1 MSSPNINYRS
11 LAEENANPFREAQI
25 RDEPPQQQQQQQQ
38 RQATITKADDAKS
51 FTAAAH
57 LDANDHDNTAR
68 DVDGEEEE
76 DLHEHEDTPRNIMIH
91 IVPETGK
98 ESHRWNHIEDLDS
111 FFSRMYTYQQKH
123 GFRVIALD
131 ELFQVL
137 EFGFVVWL
145 FTFTTHCINYDELFG
160 NLPNRTKTTLDEVII
175 PTGVCIT
182 KFGFFTYLII
192 FIAAIYLGIRV
203 LKMIYHITQYAD
215 IKRFYN
221 TALGIEDSD
230 LDNITWHEV
239 QQRTRRVQAEQHM
252 CIDKE
257 LLTEL
262 DIYHRVLRFKNY
274 LVALMN
280 KQLLPVRFHL
290 PLIGEVVSLSRGMLL
305 NIDFILFRG
314 PGSPFQNNWQLRD
327 EFAVRSNQTE
337 LAQRLSKLIFWV
349 ALVNL
354 LLSPV
359 IFLWQ
364 LIYFSFSYANILR
377 KEPSALGLRTWS
389 NYGRLYLRH
398 FNELDHEL
406 DARLNRA
413 YEYSDRYLSSFSSPL
428 AAVIA
433 RNLLFIS
440 GGVLL
445 LILALGIYDEY
456 VFQVEHVLTI
466 IAVLTIIG
474 VVCRTFI
481 PDENMIWCPEQLMT
495 AILAHVHYL
504 PTEWKQQAHTAHVRN
519 EFSNFF
525 QFKAGYLLSEIFSPF
540 VTPFV
545 LIFVFRPKAMEI
557 VKFFRSFT
565 VSVRGVGNVCSFAQM
580 DVRKHGNPDW
590 QLNNSDLPDVT
601 NEPAQHLPPH
611 HYAQQQQQQQ
621 QQSMIG
627 GKTEMSLVR
636 FTLNNPE
643 WQMPKEASQFIKGIR
658 EHAIDE
664 LVKAKTASQPAA
676 RENPLTHSLISFGT
690 IGEEYCSIANSV
702 LAADL
707 SPEQLQISQSITAS
721 RAGTGVGVGGAH
733 AMGAGYVAG
742 SDFGML
748 QMLQQNLGEPMSS
761 TSMRPGLMSSS
772 VGPAV
777 AMDSMRRLR
786 LSKAEGR
793 IEGPTD
799 TLLYS
804 LYGGDPLLSKN
815 RIGVTVADMCLSALY
830 LHEVSQQKRL
840 ARQSRIDEAD
850 EQPGP
855 SNRPSRPPGPSGL
868 GLGSGSGSG
877 SRHTVIT
884 SKAAES
890 TPLLG
895 NIRS

>member
-11 LAEENANPFREAQI
+11 LAEENANPFREAPQQQQ
-25 RDEPPQQQQQQQQ
+25 RQQQQQQQH
-38 RQATITKADDAKS
+38 ATITKADDAKS

-57 LDANDHDNTAR
+57 LEPNANDHDND
-68 DVDGEEEE
+68 DVGEAEEE
-76 DLHEHEDTPRNIMIH
+76 HEHENEDTPRNIMIH

-123 GFRVIALD
+123 GFRVIVLD

-145 FTFTTHCINYDELFG
+145 FTFTTHCIRYDELFG
-160 NLPNRTKTTLDEVII
+160 NVPNGPKTTLNDVII
-175 PTGVCIT
+175 PTGECVT

-337 LAQRLSKLIFWV
+337 LAQRLSKLILWV

-364 LIYFSFSYANILR
+364 IIYFSFSYANILR

-413 YEYSDRYLSSFSSPL
+413 YEYADRYLSSFSSPL

-445 LILALGIYDEY
+445 LILALGIYDEH

-466 IAVLTIIG
+466 IAVLTVIG

-590 QLNNSDLPDVT
+590 QLNASDLPDVT
-601 NEPAQHLPPH
+601 NEPVQRMPPQPQ
-611 HYAQQQQQQQ
+611 YAQQQQ
-621 QQSMIG
+621 SLIG

-664 LVKAKTASQPAA
+664 LVKAKTAPQPAA

-707 SPEQLQISQSITAS
+707 SPEQLQISQSLTAS
-721 RAGTGVGVGGAH
+721 RAGAAAGAH
-733 AMGAGYVAG
+733 ALGAGYAAG
-742 SDFGML
+742 SDFR

-761 TSMRPGLMSSS
+761 ASMRHGLMASSL
-772 VGPAV
+772 GAAAP
-777 AMDSMRRLR
+777 MDSMRRLR

-804 LYGGDPLLSKN
+804 LYGGDPRLSKN
-815 RIGVTVADMCLSALY
+815 PIGVTVADMCLSALY
-830 LHEVSQQKRL
+830 LHELSQQKRL

-855 SNRPSRPPGPSGL
+855 SNRPSRPPASS
-868 GLGSGSGSG
+868 GSGSGSG

>member
-1 MSSPNINYRS
+1 MMSSPNINYSS
-11 LAEENANPFREAQI
+11 LAEANPFREPEQH
-25 RDEPPQQQQQQQQ
+25 DE
-38 RQATITKADDAKS
+38 ATTKADDAKS

-57 LDANDHDNTAR
+57 LDPHNDHEPEN
-68 DVDGEEEE
+68 
-76 DLHEHEDTPRNIMIH
+76 EDTPRNSGIMIH
-91 IVPETGK
+91 MVPETGRA
-98 ESHRWNHIEDLDS
+98 RWNHIEDLDS
-111 FFSRMYTYQQKH
+111 FFSRMYNYQQKH
-123 GFRVIALD
+123 GFQVIVLD
-131 ELFQVL
+131 EVFQVL

-145 FTFTTHCINYDELFG
+145 LTFVTYCIKHDVLFG
-160 NLPNRTKTTLDEVII
+160 DTLPPGSNPTKTTLSDVGMT
-175 PTGVCIT
+175 TGECVA
-182 KFGFFTYLII
+182 KFSWFTYLVI
-192 FIAAIYLGIRV
+192 FIAAIYLGFRV

-215 IKRFYN
+215 IKKFYN
-221 TALGIEDSD
+221 TALGIEDTD

-239 QQRTRRVQAEQHM
+239 QQRIRKVQAEQHM

-257 LLTEL
+257 SLTEL

-290 PLIGEVVSLSRGMLL
+290 PFLGEICSLSRGMLF

-337 LAQRLSKLIFWV
+337 LAQRLSKLILGV

-359 IFLWQ
+359 IFIWQ

-413 YEYSDRYLSSFSSPL
+413 YEYADRYLSSFSSPL

-433 RNLLFIS
+433 RNLLFVS
-440 GGVLL
+440 GGLLL
-445 LILALGIYDEY
+445 LILAFGIYEEH

-466 IAVLTIIG
+466 IAVLTVVG
-474 VVCRTFI
+474 VVARTMI

-504 PTEWKQQAHTAHVRN
+504 PTEWKQHAHTALVRN

-557 VKFFRSFT
+557 VKFFRTFT

-590 QLNNSDLPDVT
+590 QLNSDLEEFAKP
-601 NEPAQHLPPH
+601 
-611 HYAQQQQQQQ
+611 QQT
-621 QQSMIG
+621 SLVG

-643 WQMPKEASQFIKGIR
+643 WQMPKEASLFIKGIR
-658 EHAIDE
+658 EHAIEE
-664 LVKAKTASQPAA
+664 LVQAKTSALQD
-676 RENPLTHSLISFGT
+676 NPLTHSLISFGT

-702 LAADL
+702 LAAQL
-707 SPEQLQISQSITAS
+707 SPTQMELSQSL
-721 RAGTGVGVGGAH
+721 RPGGFP
-733 AMGAGYVAG
+733 VAG
-742 SDFGML
+742 SDFR
-748 QMLQQNLGEPMSS
+748 QMLQQNL
-761 TSMRPGLMSSS
+761 TAS
-772 VGPAV
+772 VGPL
-777 AMDSMRRLR
+777 DSMRRLR
-786 LSKAEGR
+786 LSRAEGR
-793 IEGPTD
+793 LEGPAD

-804 LYGGDPLLSKN
+804 LYGVDPRLSKN
-815 RIGVTVADMCLSALY
+815 PMSVGVADMCLSALY
-830 LHEVSQQKRL
+830 LHELSQQKRK
-840 ARQSRIDEAD
+840 ARQSRIVEMED

-855 SNRPSRPPGPSGL
+855 SHWQRPPGPGGAHPPPPS
-868 GLGSGSGSG
+868 SSS
-877 SRHTVIT
+877 SRHNVIT

-895 NIRS
+895 SIRS

>member
-1 MSSPNINYRS
+1 MASPNINYRS
-11 LAEENANPFREAQI
+11 LTEEQANPFREAQI
-25 RDEPPQQQQQQQQ
+25 RNEPPPATTTTTTATTT
-38 RQATITKADDAKS
+38 ATITKADDAKTY
-51 FTAAAH
+51 TAAAH
-57 LDANDHDNTAR
+57 LGGHASDHDA
-68 DVDGEEEE
+68 EQ
-76 DLHEHEDTPRNIMIH
+76 EHEDTPHNSGIMIH
-91 IVPETGK
+91 IVPETGR

-111 FFSRMYTYQQKH
+111 FFSRMYNYQQKH
-123 GFRVIALD
+123 GFRVIVLD
-131 ELFQVL
+131 EVFQVL

-145 FTFTTHCINYDELFG
+145 FTFTTHCIRHDVLFG
-160 NLPNRTKTTLDEVII
+160 NKQPDPLTNRTKTLLSDVILS
-175 PTGVCIT
+175 TGECVA

-192 FIAAIYLGIRV
+192 FIAAIYLGIRL

-221 TALGIEDSD
+221 TALGIEDCD
-230 LDNITWHEV
+230 LDNITWHDV
-239 QQRTRRVQAEQHM
+239 QQRTRQVQAEQHM

-280 KQLLPVRFHL
+280 KQLLPVRYQL
-290 PLIGEVVSLSRGMLL
+290 PLFGEIVSLSRGMLF

-337 LAQRLSKLIFWV
+337 LAQRLSKLILGV

-354 LLSPV
+354 LLAPV

-413 YEYSDRYLSSFSSPL
+413 YEYADRYLSSFSSPL

-433 RNLLFIS
+433 RNLLFVS

-445 LILALGIYDEY
+445 LILVFGIYDEH
-456 VFQVEHVLTI
+456 VFQVEHVLSI
-466 IAVLTIIG
+466 IAVLTVVG
-474 VVCRTFI
+474 VICRTFI
-481 PDENMIWCPEQLMT
+481 PDENLIWCPEQLMT

-525 QFKAGYLLSEIFSPF
+525 QFKAGYLLSEIFSPI

-590 QLNNSDLPDVT
+590 QVNNSGLADLAT
-601 NEPAQHLPPH
+601 GLGNE
-611 HYAQQQQQQQ
+611 QQQR
-621 QQSMIG
+621 SLAG

-643 WQMPKEASQFIKGIR
+643 WQMPKEATQFIKGIR

-664 LVKAKTASQPAA
+664 LVKAKMSPQAAA
-676 RENPLTHSLISFGT
+676 RDNPLTHSLISFGN
-690 IGEEYCSIANSV
+690 IGEEYSSIVNSV
-702 LAADL
+702 LAAEV
-707 SPEQLQISQSITAS
+707 SPAQLQLSQSLSAS
-721 RAGTGVGVGGAH
+721 RGEPAVAGL
-733 AMGAGYVAG
+733 GAGYVAG
-742 SDFGML
+742 SDFR

-761 TSMRPGLMSSS
+761 ASFRRMSTSM
-772 VGPAV
+772 GPA
-777 AMDSMRRLR
+777 DSMRRLR

-793 IEGPTD
+793 IEGPSD
-799 TLLYS
+799 SLLYS
-804 LYGGDPLLSKN
+804 LYGVEPRLAKN
-815 RIGVTVADMCLSALY
+815 PIGVTVADMCLSALY
-830 LHEVSQQKRL
+830 MHELSQQKRL
-840 ARQSRIDEAD
+840 ARQSRIDEAE
-850 EQPGP
+850 EQLPGP
-855 SNRPSRPPGPSGL
+855 SNRPPRPQPPA
-868 GLGSGSGSG
+868 SG

-895 NIRS
+895 NVRS

>member
-11 LAEENANPFREAQI
+11 LAEETANPFREL
-25 RDEPPQQQQQQQQ
+25 RDEAAEA
-38 RQATITKADDAKS
+38 RTKTTTTTTTITKTNDAKS

-57 LDANDHDNTAR
+57 LVEEEPHENDHEN
-68 DVDGEEEE
+68 
-76 DLHEHEDTPRNIMIH
+76 EDTPRNSGIMIH

-111 FFSRMYTYQQKH
+111 FFSRMYNYQQKH
-123 GFRVIALD
+123 GFRVIVLD
-131 ELFQVL
+131 SLFQVL

-145 FTFTTHCINYDELFG
+145 FTFTTHCIKYDVLFG
-160 NLPNRTKTTLDEVII
+160 NASNPNNTKVTLGDVII
-175 PTGVCIT
+175 PTGKCIL
-182 KFGFFTYLII
+182 KFSFFTYFII
-192 FIAAIYLGIRV
+192 FIAAVYLGIRL

-221 TALGIEDSD
+221 EALGIEDRD

-239 QQRTRRVQAEQHM
+239 QQRTRKVQAEQHM

-290 PLIGEVVSLSRGMLL
+290 PLIGEVVSLSRGMLF

-337 LAQRLSKLIFWV
+337 LAQRLSKLILGV

-354 LLSPV
+354 LLAPI

-406 DARLNRA
+406 EARLNRA
-413 YEYSDRYLSSFSSPL
+413 YKYADRYLSSFSSPL

-433 RNLLFIS
+433 RHFLFIS
-440 GGVLL
+440 GGILL
-445 LILALGIYDEY
+445 LILALGIYEEH
-456 VFQVEHVLTI
+456 VFQVEHVVTI
-466 IAVLTIIG
+466 IAVFTAVG
-474 VVCRTFI
+474 VVCRTLI
-481 PDENMIWCPEQLMT
+481 PDENLIWCPEQLMT

-504 PTEWKQQAHTAHVRN
+504 PTEWKQQAHTAHVRD

-565 VSVRGVGNVCSFAQM
+565 
-580 DVRKHGNPDW
+580 
-590 QLNNSDLPDVT
+590 
-601 NEPAQHLPPH
+601 
-611 HYAQQQQQQQ
+611 
-621 QQSMIG
+621 
-627 GKTEMSLVR
+627 GKYSCR
-636 FTLNNPE
+636 
-643 WQMPKEASQFIKGIR
+643 
-658 EHAIDE
+658 HA
-664 LVKAKTASQPAA
+664 
-676 RENPLTHSLISFGT
+676 
-690 IGEEYCSIANSV
+690 
-702 LAADL
+702 
-707 SPEQLQISQSITAS
+707 
-721 RAGTGVGVGGAH
+721 
-733 AMGAGYVAG
+733 AG
-742 SDFGML
+742 S
-748 QMLQQNLGEPMSS
+748 
-761 TSMRPGLMSSS
+761 
-772 VGPAV
+772 
-777 AMDSMRRLR
+777 
-786 LSKAEGR
+786 R
-793 IEGPTD
+793 I
-799 TLLYS
+799 
-804 LYGGDPLLSKN
+804 
-815 RIGVTVADMCLSALY
+815 
-830 LHEVSQQKRL
+830 
-840 ARQSRIDEAD
+840 
-850 EQPGP
+850 
-855 SNRPSRPPGPSGL
+855 
-868 GLGSGSGSG
+868 
-877 SRHTVIT
+877 
-884 SKAAES
+884 
-890 TPLLG
+890 
-895 NIRS
+895 

>member
-11 LAEENANPFREAQI
+11 LAEETANPFREAQI
-25 RDEPPQQQQQQQQ
+25 RDGPPQQQ
-38 RQATITKADDAKS
+38 QATITKADDAKP

-57 LDANDHDNTAR
+57 LDPNANANEHVGHDNDD
-68 DVDGEEEE
+68 DVDVEE
-76 DLHEHEDTPRNIMIH
+76 HEHENIMIH

-145 FTFTTHCINYDELFG
+145 FTFTTHCIKYDELFG
-160 NLPNRTKTTLDEVII
+160 NTNRTKTTLNDVII
-175 PTGVCIT
+175 PTGKCVT
-182 KFGFFTYLII
+182 NFGFFTYLII
-192 FIAAIYLGIRV
+192 FIAAIYMGIRV
-203 LKMIYHITQYAD
+203 LKMLYHITQYAD

-274 LVALMN
+274 MVALMN
-280 KQLLPVRFHL
+280 KQLLPVRFNL

-337 LAQRLSKLIFWV
+337 LAQRLSKLILWV

-413 YEYSDRYLSSFSSPL
+413 YEYADRYLSSFSSPL

-445 LILALGIYDEY
+445 LILALGIFDEH

-466 IAVLTIIG
+466 IAVLTVIG
-474 VVCRTFI
+474 VVCRTLI
-481 PDENMIWCPEQLMT
+481 PDENLIWCPEQLMT

-601 NEPAQHLPPH
+601 NEHQPPH
-611 HYAQQQQQQQ
+611 HFAQQRQQQQQ
-621 QQSMIG
+621 QQSLVG

-643 WQMPKEASQFIKGIR
+643 WQMPKEASQFMKGIR
-658 EHAIDE
+658 ENAIDE
-664 LVKAKTASQPAA
+664 LVKAKTAPQTTA

-702 LAADL
+702 LAADV
-707 SPEQLQISQSITAS
+707 SPEQLQISQSLTAS
-721 RAGTGVGVGGAH
+721 RTGLAPTAGAH
-733 AMGAGYVAG
+733 MMGAGYVAG
-742 SDFGML
+742 SDFR
-748 QMLQQNLGEPMSS
+748 QMLQQNLNEPMSS
-761 TSMRPGLMSSS
+761 GSMRHGLMTSS
-772 VGPAV
+772 VGPAT

-804 LYGGDPLLSKN
+804 LYGGDPRLSKN
-815 RIGVTVADMCLSALY
+815 PIGVTVADMCLSALY
-830 LHEVSQQKRL
+830 LHELSQQKRL

-855 SNRPSRPPGPSGL
+855 SNRPSRPQPPAGV
-868 GLGSGSGSG
+868 GSGPG
-877 SRHTVIT
+877 SRLTVIT

>member
-1 MSSPNINYRS
+1 MASPNINYRS
-11 LAEENANPFREAQI
+11 LAEEHANPFQTTTTTAANI
-25 RDEPPQQQQQQQQ
+25 K
-38 RQATITKADDAKS
+38 TNLDDAKT

-57 LDANDHDNTAR
+57 L
-68 DVDGEEEE
+68 GEHADDEE
-76 DLHEHEDTPRNIMIH
+76 DGDQEHDHEHEDMPHNSGFMIH

-98 ESHRWNHIEDLDS
+98 ESQRWNHIEDLDS
-111 FFSRMYTYQQKH
+111 FFSRMYNYQQKH
-123 GFRVIALD
+123 GFRVIVLD
-131 ELFQVL
+131 EVFQVL
-137 EFGFVVWL
+137 ELGFVIWL
-145 FTFTTHCINYDELFG
+145 FTFSTHCIKYDVLFG
-160 NLPNRTKTTLDEVII
+160 NSLPDPQTNRTKTMLSDVFIS
-175 PTGVCIT
+175 TGECVS
-182 KFGFFTYLII
+182 KFGFFTYLTI
-192 FIAAIYLGIRV
+192 FLAAIYLGIRL
-203 LKMIYHITQYAD
+203 LKTIYHITQYAD

-230 LDNITWHEV
+230 LDNITWHDV
-239 QQRTRRVQAEQHM
+239 QQRTRKVQAEQHM

-262 DIYHRVLRFKNY
+262 DIYHRILRFKNY

-280 KQLLPVRFHL
+280 KQLLPVRFQL
-290 PLIGEVVSLSRGMLL
+290 PLIGEVVSLSRGMLF

-337 LAQRLSKLIFWV
+337 LAQRLSKLILGV

-354 LLSPV
+354 LLAPV

-377 KEPSALGLRTWS
+377 KEPSALGVRTWS

-413 YEYSDRYLSSFSSPL
+413 YEYADRYLSSFSSPL

-433 RNLLFIS
+433 RNGLFIS
-440 GGVLL
+440 GGLL
-445 LILALGIYDEY
+445 ILILALGIYDEH
-456 VFQVEHVLTI
+456 VFQVEHVLSI
-466 IAVLTIIG
+466 IAALTVVGVL
-474 VVCRTFI
+474 CRTFI
-481 PDENMIWCPEQLMT
+481 PDENLIWCPEQLMT

-590 QLNNSDLPDVT
+590 QINNSNLLDLPGLNNDPL
-601 NEPAQHLPPH
+601 H
-611 HYAQQQQQQQ
+611 QQQQQ
-621 QQSMIG
+621 QQSLAG

-643 WQMPKEASQFIKGIR
+643 WQMPKEASKFIKGIR

-664 LVKAKTASQPAA
+664 LVQAKTSPQTAA
-676 RENPLTHSLISFGT
+676 RDNPLMHSLISFGN
-690 IGEEYCSIANSV
+690 IGEAYSSIANSV
-702 LAADL
+702 LAADV
-707 SPEQLQISQSITAS
+707 SPEQLQLSQSMNAGRAS
-721 RAGTGVGVGGAH
+721 FNTPPTGLGVGG
-733 AMGAGYVAG
+733 GAAAA
-742 SDFGML
+742 SDFR
-748 QMLQQNLGEPMSS
+748 QMLQQNLGEPLSSMS
-761 TSMRPGLMSSS
+761 MGPG
-772 VGPAV
+772 
-777 AMDSMRRLR
+777 DSMRRLR

-804 LYGGDPLLSKN
+804 LYGVEPRLAKN
-815 RIGVTVADMCLSALY
+815 PIGVTVADMCLSALY
-830 LHEVSQQKRL
+830 LHELSQQKRL
-840 ARQSRIDEAD
+840 ARQSRIEEAD
-850 EQPGP
+850 ERPGP
-855 SNRPSRPPGPSGL
+855 SSRGPRPQAPPQPPTGAAG
-868 GLGSGSGSG
+868 
-877 SRHTVIT
+877 HTVIT
-884 SKAAES
+884 SKAAER

>member
-11 LAEENANPFREAQI
+11 LAEETSNPFREL
-25 RDEPPQQQQQQQQ
+25 RDEP
-38 RQATITKADDAKS
+38 AEAKTTKTKTTTAATTITKTDDAKS

-57 LDANDHDNTAR
+57 LVEVEDGAEHD
-68 DVDGEEEE
+68 DEPHGEEN
-76 DLHEHEDTPRNIMIH
+76 EDTPRNSGIMIH

-111 FFSRMYTYQQKH
+111 FFSRMYNYQQKH
-123 GFRVIALD
+123 GFRVIVLD
-131 ELFQVL
+131 SIFQLL

-145 FTFTTHCINYDELFG
+145 FTFTTHCIRFDVLFG
-160 NLPNRTKTTLDEVII
+160 DSKPSNTTTKVSLSDVII
-175 PTGVCIT
+175 PTGECIVN
-182 KFGFFTYLII
+182 FSFFTYLII
-192 FIAAIYLGIRV
+192 FIAAVYLGIRL

-221 TALGIEDSD
+221 EALGIEDND

-239 QQRTRRVQAEQHM
+239 QQRTRKVQAEQHM

-290 PLIGEVVSLSRGMLL
+290 PLIGEVVSLSRGMLF

-327 EFAVRSNQTE
+327 EFQVRSNQTE
-337 LAQRLSKLIFWV
+337 LAQRLSKLILCV
-349 ALVNL
+349 ALANL

-413 YEYSDRYLSSFSSPL
+413 YKYADRYLSSFSSPL

-433 RNLLFIS
+433 RHLLFIS
-440 GGVLL
+440 GGILL
-445 LILALGIYDEY
+445 LILALGIYEEH
-456 VFQVEHVLTI
+456 VFQVEHIVTI
-466 IAVLTIIG
+466 IAVFTAVG
-474 VVCRTFI
+474 VVCRTLI
-481 PDENMIWCPEQLMT
+481 PDENLIWCPEQLMT

-565 VSVRGVGNVCSFAQM
+565 
-580 DVRKHGNPDW
+580 
-590 QLNNSDLPDVT
+590 
-601 NEPAQHLPPH
+601 
-611 HYAQQQQQQQ
+611 
-621 QQSMIG
+621 
-627 GKTEMSLVR
+627 GK
-636 FTLNNPE
+636 
-643 WQMPKEASQFIKGIR
+643 
-658 EHAIDE
+658 
-664 LVKAKTASQPAA
+664 
-676 RENPLTHSLISFGT
+676 
-690 IGEEYCSIANSV
+690 
-702 LAADL
+702 
-707 SPEQLQISQSITAS
+707 
-721 RAGTGVGVGGAH
+721 
-733 AMGAGYVAG
+733 
-742 SDFGML
+742 
-748 QMLQQNLGEPMSS
+748 
-761 TSMRPGLMSSS
+761 
-772 VGPAV
+772 
-777 AMDSMRRLR
+777 
-786 LSKAEGR
+786 
-793 IEGPTD
+793 
-799 TLLYS
+799 
-804 LYGGDPLLSKN
+804 
-815 RIGVTVADMCLSALY
+815 
-830 LHEVSQQKRL
+830 
-840 ARQSRIDEAD
+840 
-850 EQPGP
+850 
-855 SNRPSRPPGPSGL
+855 
-868 GLGSGSGSG
+868 
-877 SRHTVIT
+877 
-884 SKAAES
+884 
-890 TPLLG
+890 
-895 NIRS
+895 

>member
-1 MSSPNINYRS
+1 MNYRS
-11 LAEENANPFREAQI
+11 LAEENANPFLEAQQI
-25 RDEPPQQQQQQQQ
+25 RNDEPTTTTTTATATTTTT
-38 RQATITKADDAKS
+38 QATTKSDDAKL

-57 LDANDHDNTAR
+57 LDD
-68 DVDGEEEE
+68 
-76 DLHEHEDTPRNIMIH
+76 HEHEHENEDTPRNSGIMIH

-111 FFSRMYTYQQKH
+111 FFSRMYNYQQKH
-123 GFRVIALD
+123 GFHVIVLD

-137 EFGFVVWL
+137 EFGFVIWL
-145 FTFTTHCINYDELFG
+145 FTFTTHCIRFNELFG
-160 NLPNRTKTTLDEVII
+160 NNPNITKTTLSDVII
-175 PTGVCIT
+175 PTGQCIT
-182 KFGFFTYLII
+182 HFGFFTYLVI
-192 FIAAIYLGIRV
+192 FIAAIYLGIRM

-215 IKRFYN
+215 IRRFYQ
-221 TALGIEDSD
+221 TALLIEDHE

-280 KQLLPVRFHL
+280 KQLLPVRFHV
-290 PLIGEVVSLSRGMLL
+290 PLLGEVVSLSRGMLL

-337 LAQRLSKLIFWV
+337 LAQRLSQLILWV
-349 ALVNL
+349 ALANL
-354 LLSPV
+354 LLAPL

-413 YEYSDRYLSSFSSPL
+413 YEYADRYLSSFSSPM

-445 LILALGIYDEY
+445 LILALGIYDEH

-466 IAVLTIIG
+466 IAILTVIG
-474 VVCRTFI
+474 VVCRTLI
-481 PDENMIWCPEQLMT
+481 PDENLIWCPEQLMT

-504 PTEWKQQAHTAHVRN
+504 PTEWKSQAHTAHVRK

-525 QFKAGYLLSEIFSPF
+525 QFKFGYLLSEIFSPF

-590 QLNNSDLPDVT
+590 QLSDVVD
-601 NEPAQHLPPH
+601 QPPQQQP
-611 HYAQQQQQQQ
+611 QQQQQQQ
-621 QQSMIG
+621 FQHQQQQQSMAG

-643 WQMPKEASQFIKGIR
+643 WQMPKEASEYIRGIR

-664 LVKAKTASQPAA
+664 LVRAKTATQPMG

-707 SPEQLQISQSITAS
+707 TAEQLQLSQSMA
-721 RAGTGVGVGGAH
+721 RNV
-733 AMGAGYVAG
+733 G
-742 SDFGML
+742 SDFRH
-748 QMLQQNLGEPMSS
+748 MLQQNLGEH
-761 TSMRPGLMSSS
+761 MSSS
-772 VGPAV
+772 AALNPA
-777 AMDSMRRLR
+777 DSMRRLR

-804 LYGGDPLLSKN
+804 LYGVEPRLATKN
-815 RIGVTVADMCLSALY
+815 PIGVTVADMCLSALY
-830 LHEVSQQKRL
+830 LHELSQQKRL
-840 ARQSRIDEAD
+840 ARQSRIEETD

-855 SNRPSRPPGPSGL
+855 SNRQAPTGGGRGGGGGGGGGASGSRS
-868 GLGSGSGSG
+868 GLGSGS
-877 SRHTVIT
+877 RNNVIT

>member
-1 MSSPNINYRS
+1 MASPNINYRS
-11 LAEENANPFREAQI
+11 LAEETANPFRDAQT
-25 RDEPPQQQQQQQQ
+25 P
-38 RQATITKADDAKS
+38 ATTTTAAKTTITKSDDAKL

-57 LDANDHDNTAR
+57 LNDDVVGHD
-68 DVDGEEEE
+68 EEHLVLE
-76 DLHEHEDTPRNIMIH
+76 HENEDTPRDMMIH
-91 IVPETGK
+91 IVPEMGK

-111 FFSRMYTYQQKH
+111 FFSRMYNYQQKH
-123 GFRVIALD
+123 GFRVIVLD
-131 ELFQVL
+131 EVFQVL

-145 FTFTTHCINYDELFG
+145 LTFVTHCIRHDVLFG
-160 NLPNRTKTTLDEVII
+160 NVSPEHNSNRTKTTISDVII
-175 PTGVCIT
+175 PRGECI
-182 KFGFFTYLII
+182 KSFGIFTYLII
-192 FIAAIYLGIRV
+192 FLAAIYLGIRL

-215 IKRFYN
+215 IRRFYN
-221 TALGIEDSD
+221 QALRIEDSD
-230 LDNITWHEV
+230 LDNITWHDV
-239 QQRTRRVQAEQHM
+239 QQRTRKVQAEQHM

-290 PLIGEVVSLSRGMLL
+290 PLIGEVVSLSRGMLF

-337 LAQRLSKLIFWV
+337 LAQRLSKLILGV

-354 LLSPV
+354 LLAPV

-413 YEYSDRYLSSFSSPL
+413 YEYADRYLSSFSSPL

-433 RNLLFIS
+433 RNFLFVS

-445 LILALGIYDEY
+445 LILAFGIYDEH

-466 IAVLTIIG
+466 IAVLTVIG
-474 VVCRTFI
+474 VICRTLI
-481 PDENMIWCPEQLMT
+481 PDENLIWCPEQLMT

-519 EFSNFF
+519 EFGNFF

-590 QLNNSDLPDVT
+590 QITNSGFMDVPGLIP
-601 NEPAQHLPPH
+601 EQQP
-611 HYAQQQQQQQ
+611 QQQQQQQ
-621 QQSMIG
+621 PGYQQTQQSMVG

-664 LVKAKTASQPAA
+664 LVKAKTAPQAAA
-676 RENPLTHSLISFGT
+676 RDNPLTHSLISFGN

-702 LAADL
+702 LAAEL
-707 SPEQLQISQSITAS
+707 SPEQLQLSQSMAAS
-721 RAGTGVGVGGAH
+721 RSGNPDVSGAAAGV
-733 AMGAGYVAG
+733 G
-742 SDFGML
+742 SDFRH
-748 QMLQQNLGEPMSS
+748 MLQQNLGEPMSS
-761 TSMRPGLMSSS
+761 TSFRRMSSS
-772 VGPAV
+772 MGPA
-777 AMDSMRRLR
+777 DSMRRLR

-793 IEGPTD
+793 IEGPAD

-804 LYGGDPLLSKN
+804 LYGVEPRLAKN
-815 RIGVTVADMCLSALY
+815 PIGVTVADMCLSALY
-830 LHEVSQQKRL
+830 LHELSQQKRM
-840 ARQSRIDEAD
+840 ARQSRIDEA
-850 EQPGP
+850 EELPGP
-855 SNRPSRPPGPSGL
+855 SNRPPRPHDPAGSRMGSGT
-868 GLGSGSGSG
+868 GSGTGSGSGSMSG

>member
-1 MSSPNINYRS
+1 MSSPNINYSS
-11 LAEENANPFREAQI
+11 LAEANPFRGPEQHDEA
-25 RDEPPQQQQQQQQ
+25 
-38 RQATITKADDAKS
+38 TTKADDAKS

-57 LDANDHDNTAR
+57 LDPHNDHEPEN
-68 DVDGEEEE
+68 
-76 DLHEHEDTPRNIMIH
+76 EDTPRNSGIMIH
-91 IVPETGK
+91 MVPETGRA
-98 ESHRWNHIEDLDS
+98 RWNHIEDLDS
-111 FFSRMYTYQQKH
+111 FFSRMYNYQQKH
-123 GFRVIALD
+123 GFQVIVLD
-131 ELFQVL
+131 EVFQVL

-145 FTFTTHCINYDELFG
+145 LTFVMYCIKHDVLFG
-160 NLPNRTKTTLDEVII
+160 DTLPPGSNPIKTTLSDVGMT
-175 PTGVCIT
+175 TGECVA
-182 KFGFFTYLII
+182 KFSWFTYLVI
-192 FIAAIYLGIRV
+192 FIAAIYLGFRV

-215 IKRFYN
+215 IKKFYN
-221 TALGIEDSD
+221 TALGIEDTD

-239 QQRTRRVQAEQHM
+239 QQRIRKVQAEQHM

-257 LLTEL
+257 SLTEL

-290 PLIGEVVSLSRGMLL
+290 PFLGEICSLSRGMLF

-337 LAQRLSKLIFWV
+337 LAQRLSKLILGV

-359 IFLWQ
+359 IFIWE

-413 YEYSDRYLSSFSSPL
+413 YEYADRYLSSFSSPL

-433 RNLLFIS
+433 RNLLFVS
-440 GGVLL
+440 GGLLL
-445 LILALGIYDEY
+445 LILAFGIYEEH
-456 VFQVEHVLTI
+456 VFQVEHVFTI
-466 IAVLTIIG
+466 IAVLTVVG
-474 VVCRTFI
+474 VVARTMV

-504 PTEWKQQAHTAHVRN
+504 PTEWKQLSHTALVRN

-557 VKFFRSFT
+557 VKFFRTFT

-590 QLNNSDLPDVT
+590 QLNSDLEEFAKP
-601 NEPAQHLPPH
+601 
-611 HYAQQQQQQQ
+611 QQT
-621 QQSMIG
+621 SLFG

-643 WQMPKEASQFIKGIR
+643 WQMPKEASLFIKGIR
-658 EHAIDE
+658 EHAIEE
-664 LVKAKTASQPAA
+664 LVQAKTSAFQD
-676 RENPLTHSLISFGT
+676 NPLTHSLISFGT
-690 IGEEYCSIANSV
+690 IGEEYCPIANSV
-702 LAADL
+702 LAAQL
-707 SPEQLQISQSITAS
+707 SPTQMELS
-721 RAGTGVGVGGAH
+721 RSLRPGGFP
-733 AMGAGYVAG
+733 VAG
-742 SDFGML
+742 SDFR
-748 QMLQQNLGEPMSS
+748 QMLQQNL
-761 TSMRPGLMSSS
+761 TAS
-772 VGPAV
+772 VGPL
-777 AMDSMRRLR
+777 DSMRRLR
-786 LSKAEGR
+786 LSRAEGR
-793 IEGPTD
+793 LEGPAD

-804 LYGGDPLLSKN
+804 LYGVDPRLSKN
-815 RIGVTVADMCLSALY
+815 PMSVGVADMCLSALY
-830 LHEVSQQKRL
+830 LHELSQRKRK
-840 ARQSRIDEAD
+840 ARQSRIVEMED

-855 SNRPSRPPGPSGL
+855 NHWQRPPGPGGAHPPPPAS
-868 GLGSGSGSG
+868 SS
-877 SRHTVIT
+877 SRHNVIT

-895 NIRS
+895 SIRS

>member
-11 LAEENANPFREAQI
+11 LAEETANPFLEAQQI
-25 RDEPPQQQQQQQQ
+25 RNVDDDEPTTTTT
-38 RQATITKADDAKS
+38 AATTITKTKTDDAKS

-57 LDANDHDNTAR
+57 FDDHEHDN
-68 DVDGEEEE
+68 E
-76 DLHEHEDTPRNIMIH
+76 HEHEHEHDNEDTPRNSGIMIH

-111 FFSRMYTYQQKH
+111 FFSRMYNYQQKH
-123 GFRVIALD
+123 GFRVIVLD

-137 EFGFVVWL
+137 EFGFVIWL
-145 FTFTTHCINYDELFG
+145 FTFTTHCIDYNELFG
-160 NLPNRTKTTLDEVII
+160 NNPNRTKTTLNDVII
-175 PTGVCIT
+175 PTGDCIT
-182 KFGFFTYLII
+182 QFGFFTFLII

-221 TALGIEDSD
+221 TALLIEDHE

-280 KQLLPVRFHL
+280 KQLLPVRFHI
-290 PLIGEVVSLSRGMLL
+290 PLVGEVVSLSRGMLL

-337 LAQRLSKLIFWV
+337 LAQRLSQLILWV
-349 ALVNL
+349 ALANL
-354 LLSPV
+354 LLAPV

-413 YEYSDRYLSSFSSPL
+413 YEYADRYLSSFSSPL

-445 LILALGIYDEY
+445 LILALGIYDEH

-466 IAVLTIIG
+466 IAILTVIG
-474 VVCRTFI
+474 VVCRTLI
-481 PDENMIWCPEQLMT
+481 PDENLIWCPEQLMT

-525 QFKAGYLLSEIFSPF
+525 QFKFGYLLSEIFSPF

-590 QLNNSDLPDVT
+590 QLNNSGLADVGGMAT
-601 NEPAQHLPPH
+601 DQQPT
-611 HYAQQQQQQQ
+611 QQQQQQQ
-621 QQSMIG
+621 QQQQHQQ
-627 GKTEMSLVR
+627 
-636 FTLNNPE
+636 P
-643 WQMPKEASQFIKGIR
+643 QPKQQQQQF
-658 EHAIDE
+658 
-664 LVKAKTASQPAA
+664 
-676 RENPLTHSLISFGT
+676 
-690 IGEEYCSIANSV
+690 
-702 LAADL
+702 
-707 SPEQLQISQSITAS
+707 
-721 RAGTGVGVGGAH
+721 
-733 AMGAGYVAG
+733 
-742 SDFGML
+742 
-748 QMLQQNLGEPMSS
+748 
-761 TSMRPGLMSSS
+761 
-772 VGPAV
+772 
-777 AMDSMRRLR
+777 RR
-786 LSKAEGR
+786 
-793 IEGPTD
+793 
-799 TLLYS
+799 
-804 LYGGDPLLSKN
+804 N
-815 RIGVTVADMCLSALY
+815 
-830 LHEVSQQKRL
+830 
-840 ARQSRIDEAD
+840 
-850 EQPGP
+850 
-855 SNRPSRPPGPSGL
+855 
-868 GLGSGSGSG
+868 
-877 SRHTVIT
+877 
-884 SKAAES
+884 
-890 TPLLG
+890 
-895 NIRS
+895 

>member
-1 MSSPNINYRS
+1 MPSPNINYRS
-11 LAEENANPFREAQI
+11 LAEENPFKTHE
-25 RDEPPQQQQQQQQ
+25 EP
-38 RQATITKADDAKS
+38 TTTKTDDAKS

-57 LDANDHDNTAR
+57 LDPDPLNDHD
-68 DVDGEEEE
+68 
-76 DLHEHEDTPRNIMIH
+76 HENEDTPRNSGIMIH

-98 ESHRWNHIEDLDS
+98 TRWNHIEDLDS
-111 FFSRMYTYQQKH
+111 FFSRMYNYQQKH
-123 GFRVIALD
+123 GFLVIVLG
-131 ELFQVL
+131 EVFQVL

-145 FTFTTHCINYDELFG
+145 LTFTTHCIDHDVLFG
-160 NLPNRTKTTLDEVII
+160 NKPPASNSTKTTLSDVII
-175 PTGVCIT
+175 PTGKCVAE
-182 KFGFFTYLII
+182 FGAFTFFFI
-192 FIAAIYLGIRV
+192 FIAVIYLGIRL

-215 IKRFYN
+215 IKKFYN
-221 TALGIEDSD
+221 TALRIEDAE

-239 QQRTRRVQAEQHM
+239 QQRIRKVQAEQHM

-257 LLTEL
+257 QLTEL

-280 KQLLPVRFHL
+280 KQLLPVRFRL

-305 NIDFILFRG
+305 NVEWILFRG

-327 EFAVRSNQTE
+327 EFTVRSNQAE
-337 LAQRLSKLIFWV
+337 LAQRLSNLILFV
-349 ALVNL
+349 ALANL

-413 YEYSDRYLSSFSSPL
+413 YEYADRYLSSFSSPL

-433 RNLLFIS
+433 RNLLFVS

-445 LILALGIYDEY
+445 LILGFGIYEEH

-466 IAVLTIIG
+466 IAILTVVG
-474 VVCRTFI
+474 VVCRSMI
-481 PDENMIWCPEQLMT
+481 PDENLIWCPEQLMT

-504 PTEWKQQAHTAHVRN
+504 PTEWKQQAHTAHVRD
-519 EFSNFF
+519 EFGNFF

-545 LIFVFRPKAMEI
+545 LIFVFRPKAIEI

-590 QLNNSDLPDVT
+590 QINNSAVG
-601 NEPAQHLPPH
+601 EMPPIVPEDPTKP
-611 HYAQQQQQQQ
+611 Q
-621 QQSMIG
+621 QQSLVG
-627 GKTEMSLVR
+627 GKTEMSLLR

-643 WQMPKEASQFIKGIR
+643 WHMPKEASAFIKGIR

-664 LVKAKTASQPAA
+664 LVRAKTSRQPGAK
-676 RENPLTHSLISFGT
+676 ENPLTQSLHSFGT
-690 IGEEYCSIANSV
+690 IGEEYSSIANSV
-702 LAADL
+702 MAAQV
-707 SPEQLQISQSITAS
+707 SPEQMELSQSLSAA
-721 RAGTGVGVGGAH
+721 RGVN
-733 AMGAGYVAG
+733 VAG
-742 SDFGML
+742 SDFR
-748 QMLQQNLGEPMSS
+748 QMLQQNLGEPLSIGSAGHASSRQMS
-761 TSMRPGLMSSS
+761 TS
-772 VGPAV
+772 VGPL
-777 AMDSMRRLR
+777 DSMRRLR

-793 IEGPTD
+793 IEGPAD

-804 LYGGDPLLSKN
+804 LYGVDSKLAKN
-815 RIGVTVADMCLSALY
+815 PIGVTVADMCLSALY
-830 LHEVSQQKRL
+830 LHELSQQKRK
-840 ARQSRIDEAD
+840 ARQQCADIEEAD
-850 EQPGP
+850 EEPGP
-855 SNRPSRPPGPSGL
+855 SNKRQQQPPPPPPPSAPSG
-868 GLGSGSGSG
+868 S
-877 SRHTVIT
+877 SRHALIT

-895 NIRS
+895 SIRS

>member
-1 MSSPNINYRS
+1 MASPNINYRS
-11 LAEENANPFREAQI
+11 LAEDDTNIFC
-25 RDEPPQQQQQQQQ
+25 EPEQVTAAAA
-38 RQATITKADDAKS
+38 ATITKTDDAKS
-51 FTAAAH
+51 YTAAAH
-57 LDANDHDNTAR
+57 LEND
-68 DVDGEEEE
+68 
-76 DLHEHEDTPRNIMIH
+76 HEHEPESEDTPHNSGIMIH

-98 ESHRWNHIEDLDS
+98 ESHHWNHIEDLDC
-111 FFSRMYTYQQKH
+111 FFSRMYNYQQKH
-123 GFRVIALD
+123 GFRVIVMD
-131 ELFQVL
+131 EVFQVL

-145 FTFTTHCINYDELFG
+145 LTFTTHCIKFDVLFG
-160 NLPNRTKTTLDEVII
+160 DARPDPNSNRTKTYISDIVI
-175 PTGVCIT
+175 PTGACVA
-182 KFGFFTYLII
+182 KFNTLTYLII
-192 FIAAIYLGIRV
+192 FMAAIYLGIRL

-221 TALGIEDSD
+221 KALGIEDND
-230 LDNITWHEV
+230 LEDITWHEI
-239 QQRTRRVQAEQHM
+239 QQRTRKVQSEQHM

-257 LLTEL
+257 MLTEL
-262 DIYHRVLRFKNY
+262 DIYHRILRFKNY

-280 KQLLPVRFHL
+280 KNLLPVRFHL
-290 PLIGEVVSLSRGMLL
+290 PLVGEVVSLSRGMLW

-337 LAQRLSKLIFWV
+337 LAQRLSKLILFV
-349 ALVNL
+349 ALANL

-364 LIYFSFSYANILR
+364 LIYFSFSYVNILR

-398 FNELDHEL
+398 FNELEHEL

-413 YEYSDRYLSSFSSPL
+413 YEYADRYLNSFSSPL

-433 RNLLFIS
+433 RNVLFLS

-445 LILALGIYDEY
+445 LILGLGIFDEH

-466 IAVLTIIG
+466 IAVLTVVG
-474 VVCRTFI
+474 VVCRTMI
-481 PDENMIWCPEQLMT
+481 PDENLIWCPEQLMT

-504 PTEWKQQAHTAHVRN
+504 PTEWKQQAHTVHVRK
-519 EFSNFF
+519 EFSHFF
-525 QFKAGYLLSEIFSPF
+525 QFRAGYLLSEIFSPF

-590 QLNNSDLPDVT
+590 QVNNSGQMDAPGMAA
-601 NEPAQHLPPH
+601 EPAT
-611 HYAQQQQQQQ
+611 AQQR
-621 QQSMIG
+621 SLAG

-643 WQMPKEASQFIKGIR
+643 WQMPKEASEFIKGIR

-664 LVKAKTASQPAA
+664 LVKAKTAPQATPAA
-676 RENPLTHSLISFGT
+676 ARGNPLTHSLISFGT

-707 SPEQLQISQSITAS
+707 SPEQLQLSQSLSAS
-721 RAGTGVGVGGAH
+721 RGMPGVGQGF
-733 AMGAGYVAG
+733 VAG
-742 SDFGML
+742 SDFR

-761 TSMRPGLMSSS
+761 ASIRQQMSTSVTPL
-772 VGPAV
+772 
-777 AMDSMRRLR
+777 DSMRRLR

-793 IEGPTD
+793 IEGPKD

-804 LYGGDPLLSKN
+804 LYGVEPRLAKN
-815 RIGVTVADMCLSALY
+815 PIGVTVADMCLSALY
-830 LHEVSQQKRL
+830 LHELSQQKRL

-850 EQPGP
+850 ELPGP
-855 SNRPSRPPGPSGL
+855 SNRPPRPQAPT
-868 GLGSGSGSG
+868 
-877 SRHTVIT
+877 RQTVIT

-895 NIRS
+895 SIRS